1 MEKVDAEPEEEP
13 EEEESGDYTLFN
25 VRHQHNHC
33 LHRLFKVH
41 LLLSS
46 FLFQVSTDDT
56 TLLDTRP
63 SIDDQTSYSFD
74 DWGKL

>member
-1 MEKVDAEPEEEP
+1 MDAEPEDDP

-25 VRHQHNHC
+25 VRSTFHKSCYKIFLC
-33 LHRLFKVH
+33 LET
-41 LLLSS
+41 S
-46 FLFQVSTDDT
+46 FLQVSTDDT